1 MAVGGRHSPRTLA
14 PEVVQT
20 SAMDCGPAALKCLLD
35 GFGLP
40 ASYGRLREACQTD
53 VDGTSIDT
61 LEDLANDVGLIAEQ
75 TLLPLDHV
83 IVSAATVLPAIAVV
97 RQPGGL
103 LHFVVA
109 WRRHGPLVQ
118 VMDPATGR
126 RWPRAAAFTD
136 ELYEHTMPVP
146 ADAWRAWADSNLYHD
161 GLRARAH
168 ACGLNR
174 RVLDG
179 LLRDASQDKGWQGF
193 ATVDATLRMIA
204 ALRRT
209 GGIGRADA
217 NRTFETMWKRARS
230 AADPAAIVPS
240 DYWTV
245 RPAASPIDGRE
256 HVLVR
261 GAVLVSVR
269 GVRPADE
276 RSRKEAALPPEVA
289 AALREAP
296 LQPARHLLSLL
307 RADGFLAPTAL
318 LVALL
323 LAATGVVAEALLFRS
338 LLDLGAHLS
347 LSGQRLATMAAIVCL
362 SGILLLLEL
371 PVATMALGFGR
382 RLETRLRAAFLR
394 KIPRLTDRYLQS
406 RPSSDMAER
415 AHSAHQIR
423 ELPNL
428 GAQFARATL
437 ELILTTIGIGLLY
450 PDVAHIAV
458 AATALTLVIPAVA
471 QPWLR
476 ERDLRQ
482 RTHTGALTRFF
493 LDAFLGLIPVRAHG
507 AERAL
512 AREQEAL
519 LVEWAHAGRSLLRTV
534 VTVSG
539 VQLVVGFGFAAW
551 LLFAQARLGDEGGG
565 ALLLAYW
572 ALNIPLLGQEIAQI
586 ASQYP
591 TLRNLALRLLEPLGA
606 LEEDEPSAG
615 ASGSAA
621 AMPRDGVGIELRQ
634 VTIRAGGHTILE
646 DTSIL
651 IQPGAHVAIV
661 GPSGAGKSTLVGLLL
676 GWHRPASGA
685 VLIDGMPLDG
695 AHLDA
700 LRQQTAWVDPG
711 VQLWNRSLL
720 ENLEFG
726 SSARTGL
733 STRIVRADLREVI
746 EQLPD
751 GLQTALGEGGTL
763 VSGGE
768 GQRVRFGR
776 GLGRPDARLVILDE
790 PFRGLE
796 RNRRATLLR
805 RAREQWSGAT
815 LVCVTH
821 DVGETATFDQVFV
834 VSNGRVIES
843 GAPAALA
850 AEAGSRYRSIL
861 DAETTLRE
869 RLWADPSW
877 RTLRLEDGRIVAAPH
892 AFSSD
897 AGSATSTS
905 HTPQVGES
913 RRLQVGD

>member
-1 MAVGGRHSPRTLA
+1 
-14 PEVVQT
+14 
-20 SAMDCGPAALKCLLD
+20 MDCGPAALKCLLD

-75 TLLPLDHV
+75 TLLPVDHV
-83 IVSAATVLPAIAVV
+83 IVSAASVLPAIAVV
-97 RQPGGL
+97 RQPGGV

-126 RWPRAAAFTD
+126 RWPRATAFTE

-146 ADAWRAWADSNLYHD
+146 ADAWRAWADSNLYHE

-168 ACGLNR
+168 ACGLSR

-179 LLRDASQDKGWQGF
+179 LLLDASEDKDWHGF

-209 GGIGRADA
+209 GGFSRHDAD
-217 NRTFETMWKRARS
+217 RTFETMWKRARA
-230 AADPAAIVPS
+230 AADPTAVVPS

-245 RPAASPIDGRE
+245 RPASPIDGRE

-269 GVRPADE
+269 GVQPAED
-276 RSRKEAALPPEVA
+276 RARKQAELPPEVV
-289 AALREAP
+289 AALSEAP

-307 RADGFLAPTAL
+307 RADGVLAPTVL

-323 LAATGVVAEALLFRS
+323 LAAAGVVVEALLFRS

-347 LSGQRLATMAAIVCL
+347 LTGQRLATMGVVVCL
-362 SGILLLLEL
+362 SGLLLLLEV
-371 PVATMALGFGR
+371 PVATMALGVGR

-394 KIPRLTDRYLQS
+394 KIPRLPDRYLQS

-428 GAQFARATL
+428 GAQFAKATL
-437 ELILTTIGIGLLY
+437 ELILTTVGIGLLY
-450 PDVAHIAV
+450 PDVALIAV
-458 AATALTLVIPAVA
+458 AATVTTLVIPAIA

-482 RTHTGALTRFF
+482 RTHTGALTRFY
-493 LDAFLGLIPVRAHG
+493 LDAFLGLIPVRAHA
-507 AERAL
+507 AERAF

-519 LVEWAHAGRSLLRTV
+519 LVEWAHAGQGLLRTV
-534 VTVSG
+534 VTASG

-551 LLFAQARLGDEGGG
+551 LLFARARLGDEGGG

-586 ASQYP
+586 AWQYP

-606 LEEDEPSAG
+606 LEEVE
-615 ASGSAA
+615 SAA
-621 AMPRDGVGIELRQ
+621 DPTDRAATTSHDGVRIELRE

-646 DTSIL
+646 DATMVIE
-651 IQPGAHVAIV
+651 PGAHVAIV

-676 GWHRPASGA
+676 GWHRPASGELL
-685 VLIDGMPLDG
+685 VDGTPLDS
-695 AHLDA
+695 ARLDA
-700 LRQQTAWVDPG
+700 LREQTAWVDPA
-711 VQLWNRSLL
+711 VQLWNRSLI

-726 SSARTGL
+726 CSERTGL
-733 STRIVRADLREVI
+733 ATRIALADLRSVI

-751 GLQTALGEGGTL
+751 GLQTTLGEGGTL

-796 RNRRATLLR
+796 RSRRASLLR
-805 RAREQWSGAT
+805 RARERWSRAT

-821 DVGETATFDQVFV
+821 DVAETVNFDRVLV
-834 VSNGRVIES
+834 VSSGQVVES
-843 GAPAALA
+843 GAPAELA
-850 AEAGSRYRSIL
+850 AQAGSRYRAIL
-861 DAETTLRE
+861 DAEATLRQ

-877 RTLRLEDGRIVAAPH
+877 RTLRLEDGRIVSAAQAVAADTGTAASPTH
-892 AFSSD
+892 RSGRSRKLE
-897 AGSATSTS
+897 
-905 HTPQVGES
+905 VGE
-913 RRLQVGD
+913 